1 VTLEQA
7 PAAAQDDVRVAA
19 TRKYDLYSDEFR
31 RETYETFARMRADDP
46 VLSQPGIDGETM
58 LWFVTRH
65 DDVVAV
71 LLDDETFVRDPALA
85 LDPDQL
91 AAWTSG
97 LPESFAFIEQ
107 HMLNRDG
114 DDHRR
119 LRRLV
124 TKAFTPRMVEQLR
137 PRIQE
142 IADDLIDAVEARGE
156 MDLVEEYAFP
166 LPITVIAELL
176 GIPVADRDRFR
187 RWSNAVVT
195 PALTPEA
202 LTEFGTLMGDFV
214 TYLTDLFDR
223 RRQEPA
229 EDLVSALLQVRDGG
243 DTLSEQELFS
253 MVVLLI
259 VAGHETTVNLI
270 GNATLALLEHPDALA
285 RVRVDPSLVPAAVEE
300 CIRYDSPVER
310 TLNRW
315 VARDVELGGRQLSR
329 GDSLIAIVGSANRD
343 PDRFPDPDGL
353 DLDRHDAK
361 HIAFGRG
368 SHYCLGAPLARLEGE
383 IALSTLLRRLPG
395 LRLAVPR
402 EELSW
407 RPVPLFRALA
417 SLPVAWTP

>member
-1 VTLEQA
+1 MAT
-7 PAAAQDDVRVAA
+7 

-31 RETYETFARMRADDP
+31 RETYETFARMRAEDP
-46 VLSQPGIDGETM
+46 VLCQPGIDGETM

-85 LDPDQL
+85 LDPDRL

-142 IADDLIDAVEARGE
+142 IADDLLDAVEARGE
-156 MDLVEEYAFP
+156 MDLVDEYAFP

-176 GIPVADRDRFR
+176 GIPVADRGSFR

-195 PALTPEA
+195 PALTPES
-202 LTEFGTLMGDFV
+202 LTEFGTLMGEFV
-214 TYLTDLFDR
+214 TYLTDLFER

-270 GNATLALLEHPDALA
+270 ANATLALLEHPDALA
-285 RVRVDPSLVPAAVEE
+285 RVRDDPSLVPAAVEE
-300 CIRYDSPVER
+300 CLRYDSPVER

-315 VARDVELGGRQLSR
+315 VARDVELGGRQLRR
-329 GDSLIAIVGSANRD
+329 GDGLIAIVGSANRD
-343 PDRFPDPDGL
+343 PDRFPDPDLL
-353 DLDRHDAK
+353 DLDREDAK

-368 SHYCLGAPLARLEGE
+368 THYCLGAPLARLEGE
-383 IALSTLLRRLPG
+383 IALATLLRRLPG

-402 EELSW
+402 EQLSW